1 MERKKTYTKTLISS
15 EDASRNSHKMI
26 RESKIRVRK
35 RKSIIQYVIKNS
47 KIAPRK

>member
-1 MERKKTYTKTLISS
+1 MEQKKTYTKTLISF

-35 RKSIIQYVIKNS
+35 RKSIIHVIKNS